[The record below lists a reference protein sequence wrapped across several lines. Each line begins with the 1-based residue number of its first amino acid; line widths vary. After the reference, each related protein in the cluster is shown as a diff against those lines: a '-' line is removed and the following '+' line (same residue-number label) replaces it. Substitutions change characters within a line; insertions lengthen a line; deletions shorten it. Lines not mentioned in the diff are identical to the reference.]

1 MTQDGDTGQ
10 DQRDRSPAVHAEAA
24 PPSPY
29 LRAGEAIP
37 EAYLAPAKPGQPRYG
52 RAPQSRPGQRPF
64 WPGNAAR
71 PGNAGPDNPQAGYG
85 QPGYVRPVNGRARL
99 GQTRTPRDLALAA
112 PWERAVA
119 SVLDWTIIM
128 GVSIAIFLAPLIAL
142 ARQMQAIMNQYQ
154 DPIAAQTA
162 LDNLSR
168 DPSTLNTLL
177 HTQLTAFGIA
187 LVYFWI
193 AHTAW
198 GTTLGKQA
206 VGLRV
211 VTASDHS
218 RISIRSAGIRTA
230 TFLIGPAVFLLAPAP
245 LSFVGAAAWLADALV
260 GITDPKTRSLHD
272 RMAGTVVV
280 KKRWLDQQDRKTAGW

>member
-10 DQRDRSPAVHAEAA
+10 DQRDLHPAVRAEAA

-29 LRAGEAIP
+29 LQAGEAIP

-52 RAPQSRPGQRPF
+52 SAPQVRPGQRPF
-64 WPGNAAR
+64 R
-71 PGNAGPDNPQAGYG
+71 PGSGARPDNPQAGYG
-85 QPGYVRPVNGRARL
+85 QPGYGGPVNGRAGL
-99 GQTRTPRDLALAA
+99 GQARARRDPAFAA

-119 SVLDWTIIM
+119 SILDWTIIM
-128 GVSIAIFLAPLIAL
+128 GVSIVIFLAPLVAL

-198 GTTLGKQA
+198 GRTLGKQA

-211 VTASDHS
+211 VTAADHS
-218 RISIRSAGIRTA
+218 RIGIWPAGIRTA

-245 LSFVGAAAWLADALV
+245 LNFVGGAAWLADALA
-260 GITDPKTRSLHD
+260 GITDPQARSLHD
-272 RMAGTVVV
+272 RLAGTVVV
-280 KKRWLDQQDRKTAGW
+280 KKRWLDHQDRQTAGW